1 MSNVNSSAKLKDF
14 IRTRILPRLV
24 YGFYF
29 LLASTWRIRLYET
42 PEMQALLKDG
52 RPLIFALWHGDEL
65 AILAFRKF
73 YRLATMSSTSKDG
86 ELMNS
91 VLGYMGIQTS
101 RGSSTRGG
109 ARALIGLI
117 KFTKSGFIPVIPV
130 DGPKGPIHKVKP
142 GIFELAKH
150 ADALVVPCGLWCSR
164 KFVFKKS
171 WNQTYL
177 PLPFAAVHLRWGPPM
192 DLGRT
197 EEDSRDQTLAE
208 RLEAALNSSRTVAAE
223 IPNC

>member
-1 MSNVNSSAKLKDF
+1 MSDGNSSAKLKDF
-14 IRTRILPRLV
+14 VRLKVLPRLV
-24 YGFYF
+24 YGFY
-29 LLASTWRIRLYET
+29 LLLTSTWRLRLYET
-42 PEMQALLKDG
+42 PEMKALLRAR
-52 RPLIFALWHGDEL
+52 RPLIFAFWHGDEL

-73 YRLATMSSTSKDG
+73 YRLTAMSSTSKDG

-91 VLGYMGIQTS
+91 ILGYMGIRTS

-109 ARALIGLI
+109 ARALLGLI
-117 KFTKSGFIPVIPV
+117 KLTQRGLIPVIPV

-142 GIFELAKH
+142 GVFELAKH
-150 ADALVVPCGLWCSR
+150 ADALVVPAGVWCSA

-177 PLPFAAVHLRWGPPM
+177 PLPFATVHLRWGPPL
-192 DLGRT
+192 DLGRSD
-197 EEDSRDQTLAE
+197 EDSRDPSLAE
-208 RLEAALNSSRTVAAE
+208 RLEAALNSSRAVAAD